1 MKFLALLLLLAVAAP
16 SPEMRYFRYQRP
28 IQTSPGAAGQTCA
41 ILDPAIFPHAAPGL
55 ADLRLYRGDA
65 QNADPSSASSETPY
79 ILQASAPTVLS
90 TQPIAPLNLGSRAGQ
105 TVFDAPMPPG
115 SFSDLELNLTG
126 VNFLATVTVSGSQAQ
141 GGPSTRIGAY
151 TIFDLSSQ
159 KLGRSTVLHLPVSD
173 FPFLHF
179 SIAGPI
185 APTAVTGLT
194 VVTTPKTKTRYV
206 TVAASGQVTRSGRD
220 SVIDFTVPAHTPV
233 DRIVF
238 VPGAEPAA
246 FSRDVTVKIAPIA
259 SPPKNDAAF
268 PSQPVVSSG
277 NLLRLHRVQ
286 EGRRIDEERLTVDSP
301 MADSFSTGSFST
313 DYETPSQWT
322 ITIEN
327 GDDAP
332 IELTQVRLEM
342 RERNLCFDQAAGAA
356 YTLYYGDA
364 ALAAPT
370 YDYASLFAR
379 QPDAASATFG
389 PEQPNP
395 SYQPRPDERP
405 FTEKHPSLLWIALT
419 LVVALLAIV
428 ALRTVKQ
435 TAPGPT

>member
-1 MKFLALLLLLAVAAP
+1 MKFLVLLLLLAAAAP
-16 SPEMRYFRYQRP
+16 SPEIRYFRFQRP
-28 IQTSPGAAGQTCA
+28 IQASAGAAGQACA
-41 ILDPAIFPHAAPGL
+41 ILDPAIFPHAAPQL
-55 ADLRLYRGDA
+55 TDLRLYRGDA
-65 QNADPSSASSETPY
+65 QNADPSSANSETPY
-79 ILQASAPTVLS
+79 VLQTSAPTVVS

-105 TVFDAPMPPG
+105 TVFDAPMPQG

-141 GGPSTRIGAY
+141 GGSSTRIGAY
-151 TIFDLSSQ
+151 TVFDLSSQ

-173 FPFLHF
+173 FRFLHF
-179 SIAGPI
+179 SISGPI
-185 APTAVTGLT
+185 APAAVTGLT

-206 TVAASGQVTRSGRD
+206 TVAASSQVTRSGRD

-233 DRIVF
+233 DRVVF

-246 FSRDVTVKIAPIA
+246 FSRDVTVRVAPIA
-259 SPPKNDAAF
+259 GPPKNDAAF
-268 PSQPVVSSG
+268 PPQPVVSSG

-286 EGRRIDEERLTVDSP
+286 EGRRIDEERLTVDP
-301 MADSFSTGSFST
+301 PWT
-313 DYETPSQWT
+313 DFDTPSQWT
-322 ITIEN
+322 VTIEN

-342 RERNLCFDQAAGAA
+342 RERELCFDQAAGAA
-356 YTLYYGDA
+356 YTLYYGDV

-379 QPDAASATFG
+379 QPDAIPATFG

-405 FTEKHPSLLWIALT
+405 FTEKHPSLLWIALA
-419 LVVALLAIV
+419 LVVALLAVV

-435 TAPGPT
+435 TAPGQT